1 MTDGSEGE
9 GRWQAARG
17 GRVPP
22 RGGSPSGGPPRC
34 TVSLAHAR
42 GQERADRRDAP
53 CTRQQPPGLGVR
65 VGCGGGGDW
74 GAATDGSLF
83 GATRCSR
90 IVVLVAQLCERDK
103 NH

>member
-1 MTDGSEGE
+1 MTGGSEGE
-9 GRWQAARG
+9 GRWQAAE
-17 GRVPP
+17 VD
-22 RGGSPSGGPPRC
+22 GSRHAEEARLRGPPRC

-42 GQERADRRDAP
+42 GQERANRRDAP

-90 IVVLVAQLCERDK
+90 IVVLVAQLCEHDK